1 MAGGVVPQRCGG
13 RLSPPRPLSPPSPLP
28 IPLYWDVVQPSC
40 AFHEGRMGGPVLR
53 SSPRCLPV
61 VSAATTTP
69 STPPLW
75 STSFPN
81 FRTCGGST
89 EQPSPPQTSG
99 LSRYCRCAAKWAHIL
114 FGFFFLFFF
123 FFGSGLF
130 PCSGQSRLKNAQ
142 GAPLSPVVSPFF
154 LFFLVPFFCVS
165 SCWPPLDAPMP
176 GFPFRVRSRGPVAIQ
191 CPSSLIGCAHQARV
205 SVP

>member
-1 MAGGVVPQRCGG
+1 
-13 RLSPPRPLSPPSPLP
+13 
-28 IPLYWDVVQPSC
+28 
-40 AFHEGRMGGPVLR
+40 MGGPVLR

-69 STPPLW
+69 STPPSW
-75 STSFPN
+75 STSFTK

-154 LFFLVPFFCVS
+154 FFLVPFFVFPRVGHLWTPHC
-165 SCWPPLDAPMP
+165 P
-176 GFPFRVRSRGPVAIQ
+176 GSPF
-191 CPSSLIGCAHQARV
+191 GCAHVARLRSNARV
-205 SVP
+205 PLSGALIRPGSPFLRFCL